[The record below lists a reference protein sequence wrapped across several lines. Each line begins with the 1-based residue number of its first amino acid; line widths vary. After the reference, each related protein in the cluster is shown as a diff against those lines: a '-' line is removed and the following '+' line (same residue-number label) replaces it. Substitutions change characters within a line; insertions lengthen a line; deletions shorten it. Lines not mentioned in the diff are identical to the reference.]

1 MDCPFGSPHVLP
13 LDQRKL
19 APEPIGEA
27 WRPLSSSMGLVY
39 LQIMGKPWEHHWENY
54 GKTMGDNLLNQS
66 HNGSFSPF
74 AGRIVTGVARFSQ
87 QAVSHL
93 RSDRWLLA
101 ESHLGQNVGLD
112 PQGSSWI
119 HEVSIMGKSDH

>member
-1 MDCPFGSPHVLP
+1 MGTSLG
-13 LDQRKL
+13 KL
-19 APEPIGEA
+19 
-27 WRPLSSSMGLVY
+27 
-39 LQIMGKPWEHHWENY
+39 WEKL
-54 GKTMGDNLLNQS
+54 GKTTGENLLNQS